1 MHTEREQ
8 QQQPAS
14 SSSSPSSHAP
24 LDVEIGVASL
34 RELALFERWAARE
47 GWCPGHGA

>member
-1 MHTEREQ
+1 MHAEREQ
-8 QQQPAS
+8 QQQQPAAT
-14 SSSSPSSHAP
+14 SSSPQHAP

-34 RELALFERWAARE
+34 SELALFERWAARE